1 MDSLELFAILKLMAI
16 RMIKRQGLYE
26 VKMKRVQYK
35 KILFYASS
43 SFLRSISSLS
53 GGVVGILEE
62 FCLPQ
67 NLGNIFQKFGGHL
80 KKLH

>member
-1 MDSLELFAILKLMAI
+1 M
-16 RMIKRQGLYE
+16 
-26 VKMKRVQYK
+26 
-35 KILFYASS
+35 FYASS

-62 FCLPQ
+62 FRLPQ
-67 NLGNIFQKFGGHL
+67 NLGNIFQKFGEHL